1 MPGKKIIIFGV
12 SGQDGS
18 YLAKLLLSK
27 GFKVYGT
34 SRDAEVQKF
43 SNLKTL
49 GIKERISVVSVAI
62 NDFGSVFQCIKNISP
77 DVIYNLASQS
87 SVALS
92 FSQPHETMESI
103 ELGTLNIL
111 ESIRLYGKE
120 IKFYNACSSEC
131 FGDTGETK
139 ADEKTPFN
147 PLSPYAVSK
156 AAAFWTVKNYREAYG
171 ISACSG
177 ILFNH
182 ESPLRQ
188 DRFVTKKIINAENKI
203 AYIDI
208 NYILNNSL
216 AGQSIS
222 KHIQEIK
229 EKKNIE
235 FTSIEKR
242 LKDEETKIIKQKN
255 IIKKNEFEEQVNKLR
270 EEVNEYNKNKE
281 IFKEEIKAKKIK
293 YTKIILNK
301 LNPIISNYVEENSI
315 TIVFPKKNIIIAK
328 KDLDITKLIMDLL
341 NNQLNKIDF

>member
-43 SNLKTL
+43 SNLKIL

-131 FGDTGETK
+131 FGDTGEKK

-156 AAAFWTVKNYREAYG
+156 AAAYWMVKNYREAYG

-188 DRFVTKKIINAENKI
+188 DRFVTKKIINAAVDISKGKNKTLNLGNIDIVTDWGWAPDYVEAMWLMMENNISEDFVVATGISKSLKDFLSISFEYLNLNWKNYVSIDENLYRPTDISKNIGNPNKI
-203 AYIDI
+203 KKQLGWKAKY
-208 NYILNNSL
+208 SF
-216 AGQSIS
+216 
-222 KHIQEIK
+222 HEMIK
-229 EKKNIE
+229 EIIE
-235 FTSIEKR
+235 YSMA
-242 LKDEETKIIKQKN
+242 QN
-255 IIKKNEFEEQVNKLR
+255 
-270 EEVNEYNKNKE
+270 
-281 IFKEEIKAKKIK
+281 
-293 YTKIILNK
+293 
-301 LNPIISNYVEENSI
+301 
-315 TIVFPKKNIIIAK
+315 
-328 KDLDITKLIMDLL
+328 
-341 NNQLNKIDF
+341 

>member
-43 SNLKTL
+43 SNLKIL

-131 FGDTGETK
+131 FGDTGEKK

-156 AAAFWTVKNYREAYG
+156 AAAYWTVKNYREAYG

-188 DRFVTKKIINAENKI
+188 DRFVTKKIINAAVDISKGKNKTLNLGNIDIVRDWGWAPDYVEAMWLMMENNISEDFVVATGISKSLKDFLSISFEYLNLNWKNYVSIDENLYRPTDISKNMGNPNKI
-203 AYIDI
+203 KKQLGWKAKY
-208 NYILNNSL
+208 SF
-216 AGQSIS
+216 
-222 KHIQEIK
+222 HEMIK
-229 EKKNIE
+229 EIIE
-235 FTSIEKR
+235 YSMV
-242 LKDEETKIIKQKN
+242 QN
-255 IIKKNEFEEQVNKLR
+255 
-270 EEVNEYNKNKE
+270 
-281 IFKEEIKAKKIK
+281 
-293 YTKIILNK
+293 
-301 LNPIISNYVEENSI
+301 
-315 TIVFPKKNIIIAK
+315 
-328 KDLDITKLIMDLL
+328 
-341 NNQLNKIDF
+341 

>member
-1 MPGKKIIIFGV
+1 MPDKKAIIFGV

-27 GFKVYGT
+27 EFTVYGT
-34 SRDAEVQKF
+34 SRDAELQKF
-43 SNLKTL
+43 SNLKSL
-49 GIKERISVVSVAI
+49 GIKERISLVSVAI
-62 NDFGSVFQCIKNISP
+62 NDFGSVFQCIKNITP

-156 AAAFWTVKNYREAYG
+156 AAAYWMVKNYREAYG

-188 DRFVTKKIINAENKI
+188 DRFVTKKIINAAVDISKGKNKTLNLGNIDIVRDWGWAPDYVEAMWLMMENDISEDFVVATGISKSLKDFLSISFEYLNLNWKNYVSIDDNLYRPTDISKNMGNPNKI
-203 AYIDI
+203 KKQLGWKAKY
-208 NYILNNSL
+208 SF
-216 AGQSIS
+216 
-222 KHIQEIK
+222 QEMIK
-229 EKKNIE
+229 EIIEYIMAKN
-235 FTSIEKR
+235 
-242 LKDEETKIIKQKN
+242 
-255 IIKKNEFEEQVNKLR
+255 
-270 EEVNEYNKNKE
+270 
-281 IFKEEIKAKKIK
+281 
-293 YTKIILNK
+293 
-301 LNPIISNYVEENSI
+301 
-315 TIVFPKKNIIIAK
+315 
-328 KDLDITKLIMDLL
+328 
-341 NNQLNKIDF
+341 

>member
-188 DRFVTKKIINAENKI
+188 DRFVTKKIINAAVDISKGKNKTLNLGNIDIIRDWGWAPDYVEAMWLMMENNISEDLVVATGISKSLKDFLSISFEYLNLNWKNYVSIDENLYRPTDISKNIGNPNKI
-203 AYIDI
+203 KKQLGWKAKY
-208 NYILNNSL
+208 SF
-216 AGQSIS
+216 
-222 KHIQEIK
+222 HEMIK
-229 EKKNIE
+229 EIIE
-235 FTSIEKR
+235 YSMA
-242 LKDEETKIIKQKN
+242 QN
-255 IIKKNEFEEQVNKLR
+255 
-270 EEVNEYNKNKE
+270 
-281 IFKEEIKAKKIK
+281 
-293 YTKIILNK
+293 
-301 LNPIISNYVEENSI
+301 
-315 TIVFPKKNIIIAK
+315 
-328 KDLDITKLIMDLL
+328 
-341 NNQLNKIDF
+341 

>member
-43 SNLKTL
+43 SNLKIL

-188 DRFVTKKIINAENKI
+188 DRFVTKKIINAAVDISKGKNKTLNLGNIDIVRDWGWAPDYVEAMWLMMENNISEDFVVATGISKSLKDFLSISFEYLNLNWKNYVSIDENLYRPTDISKNIGNPNKI
-203 AYIDI
+203 KKQLGWKAKY
-208 NYILNNSL
+208 SF
-216 AGQSIS
+216 
-222 KHIQEIK
+222 HEMIK
-229 EKKNIE
+229 EIIE
-235 FTSIEKR
+235 YSMA
-242 LKDEETKIIKQKN
+242 QN
-255 IIKKNEFEEQVNKLR
+255 
-270 EEVNEYNKNKE
+270 
-281 IFKEEIKAKKIK
+281 
-293 YTKIILNK
+293 
-301 LNPIISNYVEENSI
+301 
-315 TIVFPKKNIIIAK
+315 
-328 KDLDITKLIMDLL
+328 
-341 NNQLNKIDF
+341 

>member
-43 SNLKTL
+43 SNLKIL

-156 AAAFWTVKNYREAYG
+156 AAAYWMVKNYREAYG

-188 DRFVTKKIINAENKI
+188 DRFVTKKIINAAVDISKGKNKTLNLGNIDIVRDWGWAPDYVEAMWLMMENNISEDFVVATGISKSLKDFLSISFEYLNLNWKNYVSIDENLYRPTDISKNIGNPNKI
-203 AYIDI
+203 KKQLGWKAKY
-208 NYILNNSL
+208 SF
-216 AGQSIS
+216 
-222 KHIQEIK
+222 HEMIK
-229 EKKNIE
+229 EIIE
-235 FTSIEKR
+235 YSMV
-242 LKDEETKIIKQKN
+242 QN
-255 IIKKNEFEEQVNKLR
+255 
-270 EEVNEYNKNKE
+270 
-281 IFKEEIKAKKIK
+281 
-293 YTKIILNK
+293 
-301 LNPIISNYVEENSI
+301 
-315 TIVFPKKNIIIAK
+315 
-328 KDLDITKLIMDLL
+328 
-341 NNQLNKIDF
+341 

>member
-188 DRFVTKKIINAENKI
+188 DRFVTKKIINAAVDISKGKNKTLNLGNIDIIRDWGWAPDYVEAMWLMMENNISEDFVVATGISKSLKDFLSISFEYLNLNWKNHVSIDENLYRPTDISKNIGNPNKI
-203 AYIDI
+203 KKQLGWKAKY
-208 NYILNNSL
+208 SF
-216 AGQSIS
+216 
-222 KHIQEIK
+222 HEMIK
-229 EKKNIE
+229 EIIE
-235 FTSIEKR
+235 YSMA
-242 LKDEETKIIKQKN
+242 QN
-255 IIKKNEFEEQVNKLR
+255 
-270 EEVNEYNKNKE
+270 
-281 IFKEEIKAKKIK
+281 
-293 YTKIILNK
+293 
-301 LNPIISNYVEENSI
+301 
-315 TIVFPKKNIIIAK
+315 
-328 KDLDITKLIMDLL
+328 
-341 NNQLNKIDF
+341 

>member
-43 SNLKTL
+43 SNLKIL

-188 DRFVTKKIINAENKI
+188 DRFVTKKIINAAVDISKGKNKTLNLGNIDIIRDWGWAPDYVEAMWLMMENNISEDFVVATGISKSLKDFLSISFEYLNLNWKNYVSIDENLYRPTDISKNIGNPNKI
-203 AYIDI
+203 KKQLGWKAKY
-208 NYILNNSL
+208 SF
-216 AGQSIS
+216 
-222 KHIQEIK
+222 HEMIK
-229 EKKNIE
+229 EIIE
-235 FTSIEKR
+235 YSMA
-242 LKDEETKIIKQKN
+242 QN
-255 IIKKNEFEEQVNKLR
+255 
-270 EEVNEYNKNKE
+270 
-281 IFKEEIKAKKIK
+281 
-293 YTKIILNK
+293 
-301 LNPIISNYVEENSI
+301 
-315 TIVFPKKNIIIAK
+315 
-328 KDLDITKLIMDLL
+328 
-341 NNQLNKIDF
+341 

>member
-188 DRFVTKKIINAENKI
+188 DRFVTKKIINAAVDISKGKNKTLNLGNIDIIRDWGWAPDYVEAMWLMMENNISEDFVVATGISKSLKDFLSISFEYFNLNWKNYVSIDENLYRPTDISKNIGNPNKI
-203 AYIDI
+203 KKQLGWKAKY
-208 NYILNNSL
+208 SF
-216 AGQSIS
+216 
-222 KHIQEIK
+222 HEMIK
-229 EKKNIE
+229 EIIE
-235 FTSIEKR
+235 YSMA
-242 LKDEETKIIKQKN
+242 QN
-255 IIKKNEFEEQVNKLR
+255 
-270 EEVNEYNKNKE
+270 
-281 IFKEEIKAKKIK
+281 
-293 YTKIILNK
+293 
-301 LNPIISNYVEENSI
+301 
-315 TIVFPKKNIIIAK
+315 
-328 KDLDITKLIMDLL
+328 
-341 NNQLNKIDF
+341 

>member
-43 SNLKTL
+43 SNLKIL

-188 DRFVTKKIINAENKI
+188 DRFVTKKIINAAVDISKGKNKTLNLGNIDIIRDWGWAPDYVEAMWLMMENNISEDFVVATGISKSLKDFLSISFEYLNLNWKNHVSIDENLYRPTDISKNIGNPNKI
-203 AYIDI
+203 KKQLGWKAKY
-208 NYILNNSL
+208 SF
-216 AGQSIS
+216 
-222 KHIQEIK
+222 HEMIK
-229 EKKNIE
+229 EIIE
-235 FTSIEKR
+235 YSMA
-242 LKDEETKIIKQKN
+242 QN
-255 IIKKNEFEEQVNKLR
+255 
-270 EEVNEYNKNKE
+270 
-281 IFKEEIKAKKIK
+281 
-293 YTKIILNK
+293 
-301 LNPIISNYVEENSI
+301 
-315 TIVFPKKNIIIAK
+315 
-328 KDLDITKLIMDLL
+328 
-341 NNQLNKIDF
+341 

>member
-139 ADEKTPFN
+139 ADEKPPFN

-188 DRFVTKKIINAENKI
+188 DRFVTKKIINAAVDISKGKNKTLNLGNIDIIRDWGWAPDYVEAMWLMMENNISEDFVVATGISKSLKDFLSISFEYLNLNWKNYVSIDENLYRPTDISKNIGNPNKI
-203 AYIDI
+203 KKQLGWKAKY
-208 NYILNNSL
+208 SF
-216 AGQSIS
+216 
-222 KHIQEIK
+222 HEMIK
-229 EKKNIE
+229 EIIE
-235 FTSIEKR
+235 YSMA
-242 LKDEETKIIKQKN
+242 QN
-255 IIKKNEFEEQVNKLR
+255 
-270 EEVNEYNKNKE
+270 
-281 IFKEEIKAKKIK
+281 
-293 YTKIILNK
+293 
-301 LNPIISNYVEENSI
+301 
-315 TIVFPKKNIIIAK
+315 
-328 KDLDITKLIMDLL
+328 
-341 NNQLNKIDF
+341 

>member
-1 MPGKKIIIFGV
+1 MPDKKAIIFGV

-27 GFKVYGT
+27 EFTVYGT
-34 SRDAEVQKF
+34 SRDAELQKF
-43 SNLKTL
+43 SNLKSL
-49 GIKERISVVSVAI
+49 GIKERISLVSVAI
-62 NDFGSVFQCIKNISP
+62 NDFGSVFQCIKNITP

-111 ESIRLYGKE
+111 ESIRLSGKE

-131 FGDTGETK
+131 FGDTGEKK

-156 AAAFWTVKNYREAYG
+156 AAAYWMVKNYREAYG

-188 DRFVTKKIINAENKI
+188 DRFVTKKIINAAVDISKGKNKTLNLGNIDIVRDWGWAPDYVEAMWLMMENDISEDFVVATGISKSLKDFLSISFEYLNLNWKNYVSIDDNLYRPTDISKNMGNPNKI
-203 AYIDI
+203 KKQLGWKAKY
-208 NYILNNSL
+208 SF
-216 AGQSIS
+216 
-222 KHIQEIK
+222 QEMIK
-229 EKKNIE
+229 EIIEYIMAKN
-235 FTSIEKR
+235 
-242 LKDEETKIIKQKN
+242 
-255 IIKKNEFEEQVNKLR
+255 
-270 EEVNEYNKNKE
+270 
-281 IFKEEIKAKKIK
+281 
-293 YTKIILNK
+293 
-301 LNPIISNYVEENSI
+301 
-315 TIVFPKKNIIIAK
+315 
-328 KDLDITKLIMDLL
+328 
-341 NNQLNKIDF
+341 

>member
-188 DRFVTKKIINAENKI
+188 DRFVTKKIINAAVDISKGKNKTLNLGNIDIIRDWGWAPDYVEAMWLMMENNISEDFVVATGISKSLKDFLSISFEYLNLNWKNYVSIDENLYRPTDISKNIGNPNKI
-203 AYIDI
+203 KKQLGWKAKY
-208 NYILNNSL
+208 SF
-216 AGQSIS
+216 
-222 KHIQEIK
+222 QEMIK
-229 EKKNIE
+229 EIIEYIMAKN
-235 FTSIEKR
+235 
-242 LKDEETKIIKQKN
+242 
-255 IIKKNEFEEQVNKLR
+255 
-270 EEVNEYNKNKE
+270 
-281 IFKEEIKAKKIK
+281 
-293 YTKIILNK
+293 
-301 LNPIISNYVEENSI
+301 
-315 TIVFPKKNIIIAK
+315 
-328 KDLDITKLIMDLL
+328 
-341 NNQLNKIDF
+341 

>member
-147 PLSPYAVSK
+147 PLSPYAVS
-156 AAAFWTVKNYREAYG
+156 
-171 ISACSG
+171 
-177 ILFNH
+177 
-182 ESPLRQ
+182 
-188 DRFVTKKIINAENKI
+188 
-203 AYIDI
+203 
-208 NYILNNSL
+208 
-216 AGQSIS
+216 
-222 KHIQEIK
+222 
-229 EKKNIE
+229 
-235 FTSIEKR
+235 
-242 LKDEETKIIKQKN
+242 
-255 IIKKNEFEEQVNKLR
+255 
-270 EEVNEYNKNKE
+270 
-281 IFKEEIKAKKIK
+281 
-293 YTKIILNK
+293 
-301 LNPIISNYVEENSI
+301 
-315 TIVFPKKNIIIAK
+315 
-328 KDLDITKLIMDLL
+328 
-341 NNQLNKIDF
+341 

>member
-43 SNLKTL
+43 SNLKIL

-188 DRFVTKKIINAENKI
+188 DRFVTKKIINAAVDISKGKNKTLNLGNIDIIRDWGWAPDYVEAMWLMMENNISEDFVVATGISKSLKDFLSISFEYFNLNWKNYVSIDENLYRPTDISKNIGNPNKI
-203 AYIDI
+203 KKELGWKAKY
-208 NYILNNSL
+208 SF
-216 AGQSIS
+216 
-222 KHIQEIK
+222 HEMIK
-229 EKKNIE
+229 EIIE
-235 FTSIEKR
+235 YSMA
-242 LKDEETKIIKQKN
+242 QN
-255 IIKKNEFEEQVNKLR
+255 
-270 EEVNEYNKNKE
+270 
-281 IFKEEIKAKKIK
+281 
-293 YTKIILNK
+293 
-301 LNPIISNYVEENSI
+301 
-315 TIVFPKKNIIIAK
+315 
-328 KDLDITKLIMDLL
+328 
-341 NNQLNKIDF
+341 

>member
-131 FGDTGETK
+131 FGDTGEKK

-156 AAAFWTVKNYREAYG
+156 AAAYWMVKNYREAYG

-188 DRFVTKKIINAENKI
+188 DRFVTKKIINAAVDISKGKNKTLNLGNIDIIRDWGWAPDYVEAMWLMMENNISEDFVVATGISKSLKDFLSISFEYLNLNWKNYVSIDENLYRPTDISKNIGNPNKI
-203 AYIDI
+203 KKQLGWKAKY
-208 NYILNNSL
+208 SF
-216 AGQSIS
+216 
-222 KHIQEIK
+222 HEMIK
-229 EKKNIE
+229 EIIE
-235 FTSIEKR
+235 YSMA
-242 LKDEETKIIKQKN
+242 QN
-255 IIKKNEFEEQVNKLR
+255 
-270 EEVNEYNKNKE
+270 
-281 IFKEEIKAKKIK
+281 
-293 YTKIILNK
+293 
-301 LNPIISNYVEENSI
+301 
-315 TIVFPKKNIIIAK
+315 
-328 KDLDITKLIMDLL
+328 
-341 NNQLNKIDF
+341 

>member
-43 SNLKTL
+43 SNLKTF

-131 FGDTGETK
+131 FGDTGEKK

-156 AAAFWTVKNYREAYG
+156 AAAYWMVKNYREAYG

-188 DRFVTKKIINAENKI
+188 DRFVTKKIINAAVDISKGKNKTLNLGNIDIIRDWGWAPDYVEAMWLMMENNISEDFVVATGISKSLKDFLSISFEYLNLNWKNYVSIDENLYRPTDISKNIGNPNKI
-203 AYIDI
+203 KKQLGWKAKY
-208 NYILNNSL
+208 SF
-216 AGQSIS
+216 
-222 KHIQEIK
+222 HEMIK
-229 EKKNIE
+229 EIIE
-235 FTSIEKR
+235 YSMA
-242 LKDEETKIIKQKN
+242 QN
-255 IIKKNEFEEQVNKLR
+255 
-270 EEVNEYNKNKE
+270 
-281 IFKEEIKAKKIK
+281 
-293 YTKIILNK
+293 
-301 LNPIISNYVEENSI
+301 
-315 TIVFPKKNIIIAK
+315 
-328 KDLDITKLIMDLL
+328 
-341 NNQLNKIDF
+341 

>member
-43 SNLKTL
+43 SNLKIL

-131 FGDTGETK
+131 FGDTGEKK

-156 AAAFWTVKNYREAYG
+156 AAAYWMVKNYREAYG

-188 DRFVTKKIINAENKI
+188 DRFVTKKIINAAVDISKGKNKTLNLGNIDIVRDWGWAPDYVEAMWLMMENNISEDFVVATGISKSLKDFLSISFEYLNLNWKNYVSIDENLYRPTDISKNIGNPNKI
-203 AYIDI
+203 KKQLGWKAKY
-208 NYILNNSL
+208 SF
-216 AGQSIS
+216 
-222 KHIQEIK
+222 HEMIK
-229 EKKNIE
+229 EIIE
-235 FTSIEKR
+235 YSMA
-242 LKDEETKIIKQKN
+242 QN
-255 IIKKNEFEEQVNKLR
+255 
-270 EEVNEYNKNKE
+270 
-281 IFKEEIKAKKIK
+281 
-293 YTKIILNK
+293 
-301 LNPIISNYVEENSI
+301 
-315 TIVFPKKNIIIAK
+315 
-328 KDLDITKLIMDLL
+328 
-341 NNQLNKIDF
+341 

>member
-43 SNLKTL
+43 SNLKIL

-131 FGDTGETK
+131 FGDTGEKK

-188 DRFVTKKIINAENKI
+188 DRFVTKKIINAAVDISKGKNKTLNLGNIDIVRDWGWAPDYVEAMWLMMENNISEDFVVATGISKSLKDFLSISFEYLNLNWKKHVSIDENLYRPTDISKNIGNPNKI
-203 AYIDI
+203 KKELGWKAKY
-208 NYILNNSL
+208 SF
-216 AGQSIS
+216 
-222 KHIQEIK
+222 HEMIK
-229 EKKNIE
+229 EIIE
-235 FTSIEKR
+235 YSMA
-242 LKDEETKIIKQKN
+242 QN
-255 IIKKNEFEEQVNKLR
+255 
-270 EEVNEYNKNKE
+270 
-281 IFKEEIKAKKIK
+281 
-293 YTKIILNK
+293 
-301 LNPIISNYVEENSI
+301 
-315 TIVFPKKNIIIAK
+315 
-328 KDLDITKLIMDLL
+328 
-341 NNQLNKIDF
+341 

>member
-188 DRFVTKKIINAENKI
+188 DRFVTKKIINAAVDISKGKNKTLNLGNIDIIRDWGWAPDYVEAMWLMMENNISEDFVVATGISKSLKDFLSISFEYLNLNWKNYVSIDENLYRPTDISKNIGNPNKI
-203 AYIDI
+203 KKQLGWKAKY
-208 NYILNNSL
+208 SF
-216 AGQSIS
+216 
-222 KHIQEIK
+222 HEMIK
-229 EKKNIE
+229 EIIE
-235 FTSIEKR
+235 YSMA
-242 LKDEETKIIKQKN
+242 QN
-255 IIKKNEFEEQVNKLR
+255 
-270 EEVNEYNKNKE
+270 
-281 IFKEEIKAKKIK
+281 
-293 YTKIILNK
+293 
-301 LNPIISNYVEENSI
+301 
-315 TIVFPKKNIIIAK
+315 
-328 KDLDITKLIMDLL
+328 
-341 NNQLNKIDF
+341 

>member
-1 MPGKKIIIFGV
+1 MPEKKIIIFGV

-43 SNLKTL
+43 SNLKIL

-131 FGDTGETK
+131 FGDTGEKK

-156 AAAFWTVKNYREAYG
+156 AAAYWMVKNYREAYG

-182 ESPLRQ
+182 ESLLRQ
-188 DRFVTKKIINAENKI
+188 DRFVTKKIINAAVDISKGKNKTLNLGNIDIVRDWGWAPDYVEAMWLMMENNISEDFVVATGISKSLKDFLSISFEYLNLNWKNYVSIDENLYRPTDISKNVGNPNKI
-203 AYIDI
+203 KKQLGWKAKY
-208 NYILNNSL
+208 SF
-216 AGQSIS
+216 
-222 KHIQEIK
+222 HEMIK
-229 EKKNIE
+229 EIIE
-235 FTSIEKR
+235 YSMA
-242 LKDEETKIIKQKN
+242 QN
-255 IIKKNEFEEQVNKLR
+255 
-270 EEVNEYNKNKE
+270 
-281 IFKEEIKAKKIK
+281 
-293 YTKIILNK
+293 
-301 LNPIISNYVEENSI
+301 
-315 TIVFPKKNIIIAK
+315 
-328 KDLDITKLIMDLL
+328 
-341 NNQLNKIDF
+341 

>member
-43 SNLKTL
+43 SNLKIL

-131 FGDTGETK
+131 FGDTGEKK

-156 AAAFWTVKNYREAYG
+156 AAAYWMVKNYREAYG

-188 DRFVTKKIINAENKI
+188 DRFVTKKIINAAVDISKGKNKTLNLGNIDIIRDWGWAPDYVEAMWLMMENNISEDFVVATGISKSLKDFLSISFEYLNLNWKNYVSIDENLYRPTDISKNIGNPNKI
-203 AYIDI
+203 KKQLGWKAKY
-208 NYILNNSL
+208 SF
-216 AGQSIS
+216 
-222 KHIQEIK
+222 HEMIK
-229 EKKNIE
+229 EIIE
-235 FTSIEKR
+235 YSMA
-242 LKDEETKIIKQKN
+242 QN
-255 IIKKNEFEEQVNKLR
+255 
-270 EEVNEYNKNKE
+270 
-281 IFKEEIKAKKIK
+281 
-293 YTKIILNK
+293 
-301 LNPIISNYVEENSI
+301 
-315 TIVFPKKNIIIAK
+315 
-328 KDLDITKLIMDLL
+328 
-341 NNQLNKIDF
+341 

>member
-43 SNLKTL
+43 SNLKIL

-131 FGDTGETK
+131 FGDTGEKK

-156 AAAFWTVKNYREAYG
+156 AAAYWMVKNYREAYG

-188 DRFVTKKIINAENKI
+188 DRFVTKKIINAAVDISKGKNKTLNLGNIDIVRDWGWAPDYVEAMWLMMENNISEDFVVATGISKSLKDFLSISFEYLNLNWKNYVSIDENLYRPTDISKNIGNPNKI
-203 AYIDI
+203 KKELGWKAKY
-208 NYILNNSL
+208 SF
-216 AGQSIS
+216 
-222 KHIQEIK
+222 HEMIK
-229 EKKNIE
+229 EIIE
-235 FTSIEKR
+235 YSMA
-242 LKDEETKIIKQKN
+242 QN
-255 IIKKNEFEEQVNKLR
+255 
-270 EEVNEYNKNKE
+270 
-281 IFKEEIKAKKIK
+281 
-293 YTKIILNK
+293 
-301 LNPIISNYVEENSI
+301 
-315 TIVFPKKNIIIAK
+315 
-328 KDLDITKLIMDLL
+328 
-341 NNQLNKIDF
+341 

>member
-43 SNLKTL
+43 SNLKIL

-131 FGDTGETK
+131 FGDTGEKK

-156 AAAFWTVKNYREAYG
+156 AAAYWMVKNYREAYG

-188 DRFVTKKIINAENKI
+188 DRFVTKKIINAAVDISKGKNKTLNLGNIDIIRDWGWAPDYVEAMWLMMENNISEDFVVATGISKSLKDFLSISFEYLNLNWKNHVSIDENLYRPTDISKNIGNPNKI
-203 AYIDI
+203 KKELGWKAKY
-208 NYILNNSL
+208 SF
-216 AGQSIS
+216 
-222 KHIQEIK
+222 HEMIK
-229 EKKNIE
+229 EIIE
-235 FTSIEKR
+235 YSMA
-242 LKDEETKIIKQKN
+242 QN
-255 IIKKNEFEEQVNKLR
+255 
-270 EEVNEYNKNKE
+270 
-281 IFKEEIKAKKIK
+281 
-293 YTKIILNK
+293 
-301 LNPIISNYVEENSI
+301 
-315 TIVFPKKNIIIAK
+315 
-328 KDLDITKLIMDLL
+328 
-341 NNQLNKIDF
+341 

>member
-188 DRFVTKKIINAENKI
+188 DRFVTKKIINAAVDISKGKNKTLNLGNIDIIRDWGWAPDYVEAMWLMMENNISEDFVVATGISKSLKDFLSISFEYLNLNWKNYVSIDENLYRPTDISKNIGNPNKI
-203 AYIDI
+203 
-208 NYILNNSL
+208 
-216 AGQSIS
+216 
-222 KHIQEIK
+222 
-229 EKKNIE
+229 KK
-235 FTSIEKR
+235 
-242 LKDEETKIIKQKN
+242 
-255 IIKKNEFEEQVNKLR
+255 
-270 EEVNEYNKNKE
+270 
-281 IFKEEIKAKKIK
+281 A
-293 YTKIILNK
+293 
-301 LNPIISNYVEENSI
+301 
-315 TIVFPKKNIIIAK
+315 
-328 KDLDITKLIMDLL
+328 
-341 NNQLNKIDF
+341 

>member
-131 FGDTGETK
+131 FGDTGEKK

-156 AAAFWTVKNYREAYG
+156 AAAYWMVKNYREAYG

-188 DRFVTKKIINAENKI
+188 DRFVTKKIINAAVDISKGKNKTLNLGNIDIVRDWGWAPDYVEAMWLMMENNISEDFVVATGISKSLKDFLSISFEYLNLNWKNYVSIDENLYRPTDISKNIGNPNKI
-203 AYIDI
+203 KKQLGWKAKY
-208 NYILNNSL
+208 SF
-216 AGQSIS
+216 
-222 KHIQEIK
+222 HEMIK
-229 EKKNIE
+229 EIIE
-235 FTSIEKR
+235 YSMA
-242 LKDEETKIIKQKN
+242 QN
-255 IIKKNEFEEQVNKLR
+255 
-270 EEVNEYNKNKE
+270 
-281 IFKEEIKAKKIK
+281 
-293 YTKIILNK
+293 
-301 LNPIISNYVEENSI
+301 
-315 TIVFPKKNIIIAK
+315 
-328 KDLDITKLIMDLL
+328 
-341 NNQLNKIDF
+341 

>member
-43 SNLKTL
+43 SNLKIL

-131 FGDTGETK
+131 FGDTGEKK

-156 AAAFWTVKNYREAYG
+156 AAAYWMVKNYREAYG

-188 DRFVTKKIINAENKI
+188 DRFVTKKIINAAVDISKGKNKTLNLGNIDIVRDWGWAPDYVEAMWLMMENNISEDFVVATGISKSLKDFLSISFEYLNLNWKNHVSIDENLYRPTDISKNIGNPNKI
-203 AYIDI
+203 KKELGWKAKY
-208 NYILNNSL
+208 SF
-216 AGQSIS
+216 
-222 KHIQEIK
+222 HEMIK
-229 EKKNIE
+229 EIIE
-235 FTSIEKR
+235 YSMA
-242 LKDEETKIIKQKN
+242 QN
-255 IIKKNEFEEQVNKLR
+255 
-270 EEVNEYNKNKE
+270 
-281 IFKEEIKAKKIK
+281 
-293 YTKIILNK
+293 
-301 LNPIISNYVEENSI
+301 
-315 TIVFPKKNIIIAK
+315 
-328 KDLDITKLIMDLL
+328 
-341 NNQLNKIDF
+341 

>member
-12 SGQDGS
+12 SGQYGS

-43 SNLKTL
+43 SNLKIL

-111 ESIRLYGKE
+111 ESIRLHGKE

-131 FGDTGETK
+131 FGDTGEKK

-156 AAAFWTVKNYREAYG
+156 ASAYWMVKNYREAYG
-171 ISACSG
+171 IPGCSG

-188 DRFVTKKIINAENKI
+188 NRFVTKKIINAAVDISKGKNKTLNLGNIDIVRDWGWAPDYVEAMWLMMENNISEDFVVATGISKSLKDFLSISFEYLNLNWKNYVSIDENLYRPTDISKNMGNPNKI
-203 AYIDI
+203 KKQLGWKAKY
-208 NYILNNSL
+208 SF
-216 AGQSIS
+216 
-222 KHIQEIK
+222 HEMIK
-229 EKKNIE
+229 
-235 FTSIEKR
+235 
-242 LKDEETKIIKQKN
+242 KII
-255 IIKKNEFEEQVNKLR
+255 
-270 EEVNEYNKNKE
+270 EYSMVQN
-281 IFKEEIKAKKIK
+281 
-293 YTKIILNK
+293 
-301 LNPIISNYVEENSI
+301 
-315 TIVFPKKNIIIAK
+315 
-328 KDLDITKLIMDLL
+328 
-341 NNQLNKIDF
+341 

>member
-1 MPGKKIIIFGV
+1 MPGKKIIIFGA

-43 SNLKTL
+43 SNLKIL

-131 FGDTGETK
+131 FGDTGEKK

-156 AAAFWTVKNYREAYG
+156 AAAYWMVKNYREAYG
-171 ISACSG
+171 IFACSG

-188 DRFVTKKIINAENKI
+188 DRFVTKKIINAAVDISKGKNKTLNLGNIDIVRDWGWAPDYVEAMWLMMENNISEDFVVATGISKSLKDFLSISFEYLNLNWKNYVSIDENLYRPTDISKNMGNPNKI
-203 AYIDI
+203 KKQLGWKAKY
-208 NYILNNSL
+208 SF
-216 AGQSIS
+216 
-222 KHIQEIK
+222 HEMIK
-229 EKKNIE
+229 EIIE
-235 FTSIEKR
+235 YSMA
-242 LKDEETKIIKQKN
+242 QN
-255 IIKKNEFEEQVNKLR
+255 
-270 EEVNEYNKNKE
+270 
-281 IFKEEIKAKKIK
+281 
-293 YTKIILNK
+293 
-301 LNPIISNYVEENSI
+301 
-315 TIVFPKKNIIIAK
+315 
-328 KDLDITKLIMDLL
+328 
-341 NNQLNKIDF
+341 

>member
-43 SNLKTL
+43 SNLKIL

-77 DVIYNLASQS
+77 GVIYNLASQS

-188 DRFVTKKIINAENKI
+188 DRFVTKKIINAAVDISKGKNKTLNLVNIDIIRDWGLAPDYVEAMWLMMENNISEDFVVATGISKSLKDFLSISFEYLNLNWKNYVSIDENLYRPTDISKNIGNPNKI
-203 AYIDI
+203 KKQLGWKAKY
-208 NYILNNSL
+208 SF
-216 AGQSIS
+216 
-222 KHIQEIK
+222 HEMIK
-229 EKKNIE
+229 EIIE
-235 FTSIEKR
+235 YSMA
-242 LKDEETKIIKQKN
+242 QN
-255 IIKKNEFEEQVNKLR
+255 
-270 EEVNEYNKNKE
+270 
-281 IFKEEIKAKKIK
+281 
-293 YTKIILNK
+293 
-301 LNPIISNYVEENSI
+301 
-315 TIVFPKKNIIIAK
+315 
-328 KDLDITKLIMDLL
+328 
-341 NNQLNKIDF
+341 

>member
-43 SNLKTL
+43 SNLKIL

-131 FGDTGETK
+131 FGDTGEKK

-156 AAAFWTVKNYREAYG
+156 AAAYWMVKNYREAYG
-171 ISACSG
+171 ISAC
-177 ILFNH
+177 
-182 ESPLRQ
+182 
-188 DRFVTKKIINAENKI
+188 
-203 AYIDI
+203 
-208 NYILNNSL
+208 
-216 AGQSIS
+216 
-222 KHIQEIK
+222 
-229 EKKNIE
+229 
-235 FTSIEKR
+235 
-242 LKDEETKIIKQKN
+242 
-255 IIKKNEFEEQVNKLR
+255 
-270 EEVNEYNKNKE
+270 
-281 IFKEEIKAKKIK
+281 
-293 YTKIILNK
+293 
-301 LNPIISNYVEENSI
+301 
-315 TIVFPKKNIIIAK
+315 
-328 KDLDITKLIMDLL
+328 
-341 NNQLNKIDF
+341 

>member
-43 SNLKTL
+43 SNLKIL

-62 NDFGSVFQCIKNISP
+62 NDFGSVFQCIKNITP

-131 FGDTGETK
+131 FGDTGEKK

-156 AAAFWTVKNYREAYG
+156 AAAYWTVKNYREAYG

-188 DRFVTKKIINAENKI
+188 DRFVTKKIINAAVDISKGKNKTLNLGNIDIVRDWGWAPDYVEAMWLMMENNISEDFVVATGISKSLKDFLSISFEYLNLNWKNYVSIDENLYRPTDISKNMGNPNKI
-203 AYIDI
+203 KKQLGWKAKY
-208 NYILNNSL
+208 SF
-216 AGQSIS
+216 
-222 KHIQEIK
+222 HEMIK
-229 EKKNIE
+229 EIIE
-235 FTSIEKR
+235 YSMV
-242 LKDEETKIIKQKN
+242 QN
-255 IIKKNEFEEQVNKLR
+255 
-270 EEVNEYNKNKE
+270 
-281 IFKEEIKAKKIK
+281 
-293 YTKIILNK
+293 
-301 LNPIISNYVEENSI
+301 
-315 TIVFPKKNIIIAK
+315 
-328 KDLDITKLIMDLL
+328 
-341 NNQLNKIDF
+341 